1 MLKKIGRSLFVA
13 GKRNYAFDA
22 IFPGQRKQLL
32 ATTSLTKGKTL
43 LVIQTFDLNG
53 NEKNISYTLDVY

>member
-1 MLKKIGRSLFVA
+1 MLNKIGRSLFVG

-22 IFPGQRKQLL
+22 IFAGQKKQLL

-43 LVIQTFDLNG
+43 LVIQSFDLNG
-53 NEKNISYTLDVY
+53 NERNISYTLDIY